1 MIRNII
7 LFIWFSSKS
16 IAVLALALVKGL
28 PKFCENLRIKA
39 EEIEKLTKEFNE
51 QKRRQT
57 KR

>member
-7 LFIWFSSKS
+7 LTIWFCLKS
-16 IAVLALALVKGL
+16 LTVLSLTVIRGL
-28 PKFCENLRIKA
+28 PKFCENLRIAA
-39 EEIEKLTKEFNE
+39 EEIEKCTKEFNE